1 MAAVPHLGA
10 MSYCSLVRFVW
21 LNHLSVDPQNFL
33 LLDEIERPNMRFT
46 LEEKK
51 DASVE
56 IKDLIC
62 YWDKVNILVECPNV
76 DIQNKKTPVRCASF
90 MYCYEM

>member
-1 MAAVPHLGA
+1 
-10 MSYCSLVRFVW
+10 MSYCSLVRFVR

-62 YWDKVNILVECPNV
+62 YWDKVNILIKC
-76 DIQNKKTPVRCASF
+76 
-90 MYCYEM
+90 